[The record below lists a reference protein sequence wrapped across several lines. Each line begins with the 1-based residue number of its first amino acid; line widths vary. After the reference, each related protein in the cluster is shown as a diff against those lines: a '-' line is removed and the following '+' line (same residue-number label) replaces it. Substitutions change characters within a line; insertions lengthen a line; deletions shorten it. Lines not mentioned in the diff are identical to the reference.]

1 MPTPATY
8 SEDVAKLFR
17 RLVKSMRSRARPWL
31 DRNRRNKRGRAE
43 ALSLRDMWA
52 ELFEEGA
59 RA

>member
-8 SEDVAKLFR
+8 WRDVAIIIR
-17 RLVKSMRSRARPWL
+17 REIKSMRSRARPWP
-31 DRNRRNKRGRAE
+31 DRSRRNKRGRSE

-59 RA
+59 WA